1 MVSTR
6 MSVFTVWFTA
16 LLRGSEHASRTQA
29 APIFMRPARSH
40 AGAMKSSHN
49 IAARAGRWSAAHRK
63 TAIWGWLLFVVL
75 AVVLGGMS
83 GTRTQT
89 SAESGVGESGR
100 AEVATWDNF
109 PESASESVLVKAP
122 PEGSNTSPEFRQ
134 AVNELTGDLKATA
147 HVSNVQGPFQA
158 GNESQLSADGRSG
171 LVSFDLA
178 GDDDQL
184 GDRLGATE
192 EAVSEARA
200 RAPGLEF
207 FQFGDASANE
217 QVGQAFEDD
226 FKKAEVTSLPV
237 TLIILVIA
245 FGALIA
251 AGVPLLLGLTAVAAA
266 IGLTALVS
274 HITPMSEAANSV
286 ILLIG
291 LAVGVDYSL
300 FYLRREREE
309 RAAGRS
315 ERAALEAAAATS
327 GRAVIVSGI
336 TVMIAMA
343 GMYMTGDATFA
354 SFATGTILVV
364 AVAVLGSLTVL
375 PAILAWLGDRV
386 EKGRIP
392 LVGRLR
398 ERRAQRNTTGDGG
411 LGAKF
416 IRTVLRRPG
425 ISAVVAGGLLVLVA
439 LPAFK
444 LHTVVPGVDS
454 LPQDL
459 PVIKAYNEV
468 DEAFPGG
475 PEPASVVIE
484 AEDIRS
490 PEVQQGIAELKEAV
504 KGPDEFG
511 SPVTST
517 VSPNDRVE
525 VVNVPLAGGGT
536 DEVSEAAL
544 VKLREEVIPGTIGAV
559 PGTETNVNGM
569 TAGSKDFNDLMK
581 SRAPLVFAFVLMT
594 AFILLLVAFR
604 SVVIPLTSILL
615 NLLSVGAAY
624 GLLVWVF
631 QEGHLE
637 GLLGFES
644 MGGITAW
651 LPMFLF
657 VVLFGLSMDY
667 HVFIL
672 SRIREAHDQGRS
684 TAEAIEYGLRR
695 TAGPVTS
702 AAIVM
707 VAVFSIFATLSMLEF
722 KQMGVG
728 LAAAVLIDATIVRGV
743 LVPAT
748 MKLLGKWNWY
758 LPAWLEWLPK
768 INLEGTPEPVPVN
781 TPEQTPE
788 PGGSENPQAGRKSD
802 PLPASN

>member
-1 MVSTR
+1 
-6 MSVFTVWFTA
+6 
-16 LLRGSEHASRTQA
+16 
-29 APIFMRPARSH
+29 
-40 AGAMKSSHN
+40 MKSSPN
-49 IAARAGRWSAAHRK
+49 IAARAGKWSATHRK

-83 GTRTQT
+83 GTRTLT
-89 SAESGVGESGR
+89 DAESGVGESGR
-100 AEVATWDNF
+100 ADVATSENF
-109 PESASESVLVKAP
+109 PEAAGESVLVKAP
-122 PEGSNTSPEFRQ
+122 AGETNRGAGMRE
-134 AVNELTGDLKATA
+134 AVSDLTRELRATP
-147 HVSNVQGPFQA
+147 HVSHVDSPFRPGNQGQIS
-158 GNESQLSADGRSG
+158 EDGRSA
-171 LVSFDLA
+171 LVSFQIDGNEDELSE
-178 GDDDQL
+178 
-184 GDRLGATE
+184 RLGPAV

-200 RAPGLEF
+200 RAPGYEF
-207 FQFGDASANE
+207 FQFGDASADE

-237 TLIILVIA
+237 TLLILVLA
-245 FGALIA
+245 FGAFIA
-251 AGVPLLLGLTAVAAA
+251 AGVPLLLGLTAVGAA

-274 HITPMSEAANSV
+274 HLTPMSDAANSV

-309 RAAGRS
+309 REAGRS
-315 ERAALEAAAATS
+315 ESAALEAAAATS

-375 PAILAWLGDRV
+375 PATLAWLGDRV
-386 EKGRIP
+386 EKGRVPFIA
-392 LVGRLR
+392 RLR
-398 ERRAQRNTTGDGG
+398 ERRTINGNGG
-411 LGAKF
+411 GRAEGIDHGRIGPMGRF
-416 IRTVLRRPG
+416 VRTVLKRPG
-425 ISAVVAGGLLVLVA
+425 LSAAVAGAFLLLLA
-439 LPAFK
+439 MPAFK
-444 LHTVVPGVDS
+444 LHTVVPGVES

-459 PVIKAYNEV
+459 PVIQAYNEV

-475 PEPASVVIE
+475 PEPAHVVVE
-484 AEDIRS
+484 ADDVRS
-490 PEVQQGIAELKEAV
+490 PEVQQGIAALESAV
-504 KGPDEFG
+504 NGPESFG
-511 SPVTST
+511 APVTT
-517 VSPNDRVE
+517 RVSPNGE
-525 VVNVPLAGGGT
+525 VAVVDVPLAGSGT
-536 DEVSEAAL
+536 DDASNAAL
-544 VKLREEVIPGTIGAV
+544 TQLREDVIPQTIGKV

-569 TAGSKDFNDLMK
+569 TAGSEDFNQLMK
-581 SRAPLVFAFVLMT
+581 NRAPLVFAFVLLT

-604 SVVIPLTSILL
+604 SIVIPATSILL

-624 GLLVWVF
+624 GLIVWVF
-631 QEGHLE
+631 QDGNLE

-672 SRIREAHDQGRS
+672 SRIKEAHDQGAS
-684 TAEAIEYGLRR
+684 TSEAIEYGLRK

-743 LVPAT
+743 MVPAT
-748 MKLLGKWNWY
+748 MKLLGRWNWY
-758 LPAWLEWLPK
+758 LPSWLEWLPRFN
-768 INLEGTPEPVPVN
+768 IEGAPAPVEPEREGQVTEQVHPR
-781 TPEQTPE
+781 PEQ
-788 PGGSENPQAGRKSD
+788 S
-802 PLPASN
+802 PA

>member
-1 MVSTR
+1 MNT
-6 MSVFTVWFTA
+6 
-16 LLRGSEHASRTQA
+16 
-29 APIFMRPARSH
+29 
-40 AGAMKSSHN
+40 SHN
-49 IAARAGRWSAAHRK
+49 IAARAGRWSAKHRK
-63 TAIWGWLLFVVL
+63 IAIWGWLSFVIL
-75 AVVLGGMS
+75 AVLIGGS
-83 GTRTQT
+83 IGTRTLT
-89 SAESGVGESGR
+89 DAEDGVGESGR
-100 AEVATWDNF
+100 AEAVTAQNF
-109 PESASESVLVKAP
+109 PESASEQVLIKAP
-122 PEGSNTSPEFRQ
+122 AGGSNQSPGFR
-134 AVNELTGDLKATA
+134 AVAADLARELRATP
-147 HVSNVQGPFQA
+147 HVSHVEYPFA
-158 GNESQLSADGRSG
+158 PGSRGLLSSDNRSG
-171 LVSFDLA
+171 LVIYRLA
-178 GDDDQL
+178 GNEDEL
-184 GDRLGATE
+184 SERLGATQ
-192 EAVSEARA
+192 EAVNEARA
-200 RAPGLEF
+200 RAPGF
-207 FQFGDASANE
+207 SFSQFGDATASE
-217 QVGQAFEDD
+217 QIGRAFEDD
-226 FKKAEVTSLPV
+226 FKKAELTSLPI
-237 TLIILVIA
+237 TLLILVLA
-245 FGALIA
+245 FGAFVA
-251 AGVPLLLGLTAVAAA
+251 AGVPLMLGLTAVAAA

-274 HITPMSEAANSV
+274 HVTPMSDSANSV

-315 ERAALEAAAATS
+315 ESAALEAAAATS

-343 GMYMTGDATFA
+343 GMYMTGAATFT

-375 PAILAWLGDRV
+375 PAVLAWLGDRV
-386 EKGRIP
+386 DRGRIP
-392 LVGRLR
+392 FITRMR
-398 ERRAQRNTTGDGG
+398 ERRALKGASANGG
-411 LGAKF
+411 FGAKF
-416 IRTVLRRPG
+416 VRTVLRRPG
-425 ISAVVAGGLLVLVA
+425 ISAALAGGLLVLVA
-439 LPAFK
+439 LPAFS
-444 LHTVVPGVDS
+444 LHTVVPGAES

-475 PEPASVVIE
+475 PEPAAVVIK
-484 AEDIRS
+484 AENVRS
-490 PEVQQGIAELKEAV
+490 PEVQRGVAALKKAV
-504 KGPDEFG
+504 DGQQEFG

-517 VSPNDRVE
+517 FSPNGRVE
-525 VVNVPLAGGGT
+525 VVRVPLAGSGT
-536 DEVSEAAL
+536 DDVSNAAL
-544 VKLREEVIPGTIGAV
+544 VRLRDDVIPRTIGRV

-581 SRAPLVFAFVLMT
+581 SGAPLVFAFVLLT

-604 SVVIPLTSILL
+604 SIVIPLTSILL

-624 GLLVWVF
+624 GLLVWIF

-644 MGGITAW
+644 MGGIIAW

-684 TAEAIEYGLRR
+684 TSDAIEYGLRR

-728 LAAAVLIDATIVRGV
+728 LAAAILIDATIIRGV

-748 MKLLGKWNWY
+748 MKLLGRWNWY
-758 LPAWLEWLPK
+758 LPAWLEWLPR
-768 INLEGTPEPVPVN
+768 INLEGIPSLSDRSDTKHPS
-781 TPEQTPE
+781 
-788 PGGSENPQAGRKSD
+788 PGWAG
-802 PLPASN
+802 